1 MPKLAPTGLQRK
13 AFVDVA
19 ERAFEAQG
27 DVPEDSSGIQFLPTE
42 VEGIKNYPKVSLDE
56 YEGRLSRDSV
66 RVDGKNISAL
76 KQTAVDVA
84 YDLQATNPELFPE
97 EVNPYTYMR
106 SSDVPW
112 LRFADEEIKPL
123 RDQDIVANFLRN
135 PDNKPMGSKS
145 FLKTFLTE
153 GLPAGVG
160 AAGGTV
166 LGAKGGFKLGMAL
179 TSGLPPATPWT
190 LAVRVGVP
198 VAGAVVG
205 SILGAEGVDA
215 LSRKFL
221 FGEDELFLPTRRDRA
236 KQKAAET
243 LAFGVGFAPVPR
255 MTATTLNFG
264 TREIFQGLEK
274 QRAGLLESLIEKTR
288 PLTDDAGKPIN
299 KAAAAQIDEIIAAGE
314 VAEKALRDPRSAKFV
329 RGIENLV
336 TRVGQRGREQSMI
349 PFTQTRIPIKGLM
362 AGSEEVAFGTGAA
375 AGRYISEMGAEQP
388 SGAANLTTEM
398 LGGFVGLG
406 AFSSFVGV
414 PSFITEKAPGFYN
427 FLKRKISKAV
437 RDDEGITRLT
447 EGEKISAT
455 NFIEKQLEGRDENL
469 TQEEIR
475 ELGRLLQE
483 LGTTSDGKNIAALL
497 EEQQEEGVLTFKQ
510 LLSEV
515 SRISPEFQDRMD
527 QSLLDTI
534 NQQGRVILA
543 AYEYGDMELLRHLLG
558 DVSKNIELV
567 NNSRLMQIAGDTIDT
582 FNRSLGRDV
591 DPEELGS
598 VLRERLKQA
607 YDYNRNRAEK
617 LYDEVPEF
625 DVEEFWEA
633 ELGPD
638 GQPILRGLPN
648 FFDILDAR
656 QFPRLPS
663 QLSQTRGNVKP
674 IVDFMIDVLRESG
687 IDTARLNKIED
698 GVGVGDGAVTAVEN
712 SITRIE
718 ARLDR
723 LTRNMNQDQRI
734 LLTGTDD
741 LRSGSRGVPPPYRS
755 SDPEFSSLSFAD
767 QQAVLERELQLTD
780 EAISEA
786 QDIREGVTGFD
797 RGTPTFNIGDLRYVR
812 DILTRRLD
820 AVVQRTNLEQV
831 RQPVEESVSNENR
844 RLANTIINLRV
855 LRDELEQSGFPVV
868 VPFSDLRKTR
878 SLTLGAKRSAEAGNV
893 NDVALALNGEFAK
906 LLQRDIDG
914 TLNTRDLPE
923 FIAGSLGIAQAYY
936 AAFKNT
942 FNGLT
947 GSKLR
952 RKTESGEMFIPD
964 SQLIEKLFSGN
975 RSSELYE
982 TAKDIQAMA
991 IFLPTPNLPSAMLP
1005 ADREAYRI
1013 ADDLQTALSKAIVY
1027 GRAQALRPGFRSE
1040 LLQTAQGTPTPASAA
1055 EFEQLDS
1062 LNLEEYRRLFNDPS
1076 FRKVLDLFDPYLEND
1091 LRTPISAK
1099 ALFDT
1104 EKNRINQN
1112 IEEAKNNLLLKHMLS
1127 DLGLGD
1133 ATADVFVSNVF
1144 NSSNPLKHL
1153 RDAFKLF
1160 DRAVDDFG
1168 MDPVGVAT
1176 AKNTLFKNIMRYAV
1190 RQGTNSQGM
1199 IDAEKIKNF
1208 VVGRIQGK
1216 LGTEDPSIISG
1227 TKDYVSLASVLREYD
1242 LFNDFE
1248 ESFLLDTL
1256 NKAQIAQNQTVKSY
1270 QELPRSQKNQLLE
1283 LVASVA
1289 GSKLAINLNELLG
1302 GPAGAESL
1310 IIAGRGA
1317 ALGRALVSA
1326 ESQVLNI
1333 EGLIY
1338 MLQNP
1343 KELGEYLSKTKI
1355 DRGGVEGFWANAKRF
1370 LISKGFALPRRT
1382 LTGTEETREQL
1393 KEDLEL
1399 FDPRRDVIDEEGQRR
1414 GMLNVPLP
1422 SKPMPGV
1429 THLIPIES
1437 IPQSE
1442 QREAVSQVPPAIE
1455 TQKVEQV
1462 TDSTPEPAPDP
1473 IMARV
1478 AQRPTNL
1485 SSPEPRGTPLDTLR
1499 EFEAMQGQLAGAG
1512 RVPAQQLDTLREFE
1526 AMQGQLADA
1535 PLSVKNNN
1543 PGNLRMVGQPG
1554 AEEGLEGFASFSTPG
1569 QGLNALTRQIVLDT
1583 QTRGLTLGEFITKY
1597 APPSENDTDG
1607 YIRFMEQRTGV
1618 PRNRKV
1624 PEFLVRDIAR
1634 AIVEFE
1640 GGTLALRY
1648 FFGDEMRAETTPPPV
1663 AQAPTPTPPPA
1674 SPPVAARATPQSI
1687 QRAARVLG
1695 PQDDIG
1701 MLAAEMM
1708 MQDKPV

>member
-13 AFVDVA
+13 AFEDVA

-42 VEGIKNYPKVSLDE
+42 VESIKDYPKLSLDE
-56 YEGRLSRDSV
+56 YEARLTRD
-66 RVDGKNISAL
+66 RVNNVSAL

-84 YDLQATNPELFPE
+84 YALQEKNPELFPE
-97 EVNPYTYMR
+97 EVNPYKYMR

-135 PDNKPMGSKS
+135 PDNKPMGSKG

-179 TSGLPPATPWT
+179 TSGVVAPTPWT

-198 VAGAVVG
+198 VAGAVAG
-205 SILGAEGVDA
+205 SILGAETVDA

-274 QRAGLLESLIEKTR
+274 QRAELLESIIEKTR
-288 PLTDDAGKPIN
+288 PLTDDAGKPIDT
-299 KAAAAQIDEIIAAGE
+299 AAAAQIDEIIAAGE

-349 PFTQTRIPIKGLM
+349 PFTQTRIPVKGLM
-362 AGSEEVAFGTGAA
+362 AGAEEVAFGTGAA
-375 AGRYISEMGAEQP
+375 AGRYLSEMGAEQP
-388 SGAANLTTEM
+388 SGAANLTSEM
-398 LGGFVGLG
+398 LGGFLSLG
-406 AFSSFVGV
+406 AFSSAVGV

-427 FLKRKISKAV
+427 FLKRKISKAI
-437 RDDEGITRLT
+437 RDDEGITSLT
-447 EGEKISAT
+447 EGEKISAV

-515 SRISPEFQDRMD
+515 GRLSPEFQDRID
-527 QSLLDTI
+527 QSMLDTI
-534 NQQGRVILA
+534 NQQGKVILS

-558 DVSKNIELV
+558 DISNNIELV
-567 NNSRLMQIAGDTIDT
+567 NNSRLMQIVGDTIDT

-607 YDYNRNRAEK
+607 YDYSRNRAEK

-625 DVEEFWEA
+625 DVEEFWEP

-638 GQPILRGLPN
+638 GQPILRALPN

-687 IDTARLNKIED
+687 IDTSRLNKIED
-698 GVGVGDGAVTAVEN
+698 GVEVGEGAVTA
-712 SITRIE
+712 IE
-718 ARLDR
+718 RLIERYESRLDR
-723 LTRNMNQDQRI
+723 LTRNMEPDQRI
-734 LLTGTDD
+734 LLNGTDD

-786 QDIREGVTGFD
+786 QDIREGVTGFGT

-820 AVVQRTNLEQV
+820 TVIERINLEQA
-831 RQPVEESVSNENR
+831 RQPVQEAVSNEDR
-844 RLANTIINLRV
+844 RLANTIINLRL
-855 LRDELEQSGFPVV
+855 LRDELEQAGFPVM

-893 NDVALALNGEFAK
+893 NNVALALNGEFAK

-914 TLNTRDLPE
+914 TLNSRDIPE
-923 FIAGSLGIAQAYY
+923 FIAGSLGLAQAYY

-975 RSSELYE
+975 RSSELYK

-1040 LLQTAQGTPTPASAA
+1040 LLQTAQGTPAPASAA

-1062 LNLEEYRRLFNDPS
+1062 LNLEEYRRLFNDPN

-1112 IEEAKNNLLLKHMLS
+1112 MEEAKNNLLLKHMLS

-1168 MDPVGVAT
+1168 MDPVQVT
-1176 AKNTLFKNIMRYAV
+1176 KAKNTLFKNIMRYAV

-1256 NKAQIAQNQTVKSY
+1256 NKAQIAQNQTIKSY

-1343 KELGEYLSKTKI
+1343 KELGEYLAKTKI
-1355 DRGGVEGFWANAKRF
+1355 DRGGVEGFWANARRF

-1382 LTGTEETREQL
+1382 LTGTEETREQF
-1393 KEDLEL
+1393 KEDLEF
-1399 FDPRRDVIDEEGQRR
+1399 FDPRRDVIDEEGRRR

-1422 SKPMPGV
+1422 PKPMPGV

-1478 AQRPTNL
+1478 AQPPTNL
-1485 SSPEPRGTPLDTLR
+1485 SSPEPRGTPLDTGR
-1499 EFEAMQGQLAGAG
+1499 EFETMEGQLAGVG
-1512 RVPAQQLDTLREFE
+1512 RVPAQQLGALTID
-1526 AMQGQLADA
+1526 QQLDA

-1597 APPSENDTDG
+1597 APPSENDTEG

-1640 GGTLALRY
+1640 GGKLALRY

-1663 AQAPTPTPPPA
+1663 AQAPTPTPTPTPTPPPA

-1708 MQDKPV
+1708 MRDKPV

>member
-1 MPKLAPTGLQRK
+1 MPKLAATGLQKEALRG
-13 AFVDVA
+13 VA

-56 YEGRLSRDSV
+56 YEARLTRDPV

-97 EVNPYTYMR
+97 GVNPYTYMR

-123 RDQDIVANFLRN
+123 KDQDIIANFLRN
-135 PDNKPMGSKS
+135 PDNKPMGSKG

-166 LGAKGGFKLGMAL
+166 LAAKSGFRLGMAL
-179 TSGLPPATPWT
+179 TAPVPPATPWT

-198 VAGAVVG
+198 VTFAIGG
-205 SILGAEGVDA
+205 SILGAEAVDA

-221 FGEDELFLPTRRDRA
+221 FGEDELFLPTRRARA

-274 QRAGLLESLIEKTR
+274 QRAELLDSIIQKTR
-288 PLTDDAGKPIN
+288 PFTDDAGKPID
-299 KAAAAQIDEIIAAGE
+299 AAAAAKIDEIVAAGE
-314 VAEKALRDPRSAKFV
+314 IAEKALRDPRSAKFV
-329 RGIENLV
+329 RGIENIV
-336 TRVGQRGREQSMI
+336 TRIGQRGREQSMV

-362 AGSEEVAFGTGAA
+362 AGAEEVAFGTGAA
-375 AGRYISEMGAEQP
+375 AGRYLSEMGTEQP
-388 SGAANLTTEM
+388 SGLANLTSEM
-398 LGGFVGLG
+398 LFGLFGLG
-406 AFSSFVGV
+406 AFSSTVSV

-437 RDDEGITRLT
+437 RDDEGITSLT
-447 EGEKISAT
+447 EGEKISAV

-483 LGTTSDGKNIAALL
+483 LGTTKDGKNIAALL

-515 SRISPEFQDRMD
+515 GRLSPEFQDRID
-527 QSLLDTI
+527 QSMLDTI
-534 NQQGRVILA
+534 NQQGKVILA
-543 AYEYGDMELLRHLLG
+543 AYEYGDMDLLRHLLN
-558 DVSKNIELV
+558 DISKNIELV
-567 NNSRLMQIAGDTIDT
+567 NNSRLMQIAGDTIDA

-607 YDYNRNRAEK
+607 YDYSRNRAEK

-625 DVEEFWEA
+625 DVEEFWEP

-638 GQPILRGLPN
+638 GQPILRALPN

-687 IDTARLNKIED
+687 IDTSRLNKIED
-698 GVGVGDGAVTAVEN
+698 GVEVGEGAVTA
-712 SITRIE
+712 IE
-718 ARLDR
+718 RLIQRYESRLDR
-723 LTRNMNQDQRI
+723 LMRNMNRDQRI

-741 LRSGSRGVPPPYRS
+741 LRSGMRGVPPPYRS

-786 QDIREGVTGFD
+786 QEIREGITGFD

-820 AVVQRTNLEQV
+820 TVIERINLEQA
-831 RQPVEESVSNENR
+831 RQPVQEAVSNEDR
-844 RLANTIINLRV
+844 RLANTIINLRL
-855 LRDELEQSGFPVV
+855 LRDELEQAGFPVI

-893 NDVALALNGEFAK
+893 NNVALALNGEFAK

-914 TLNTRDLPE
+914 TLNSRDIPE
-923 FIAGSLGIAQAYY
+923 FIAGSLGLAQAYY

-975 RSSELYE
+975 RSSELYK
-982 TAKDIQAMA
+982 TAKDIQDMA

-1062 LNLEEYRRLFNDPS
+1062 LNLEEYRRLFNDPN

-1144 NSSNPLKHL
+1144 NSSNPQKHL

-1168 MDPVGVAT
+1168 MDPVEVTT
-1176 AKNTLFKNIMRYAV
+1176 AKTTLFKNIMRYAV

-1216 LGTEDPSIISG
+1216 LGTEDPSN
-1227 TKDYVSLASVLREYD
+1227 VSLADLLREYD

-1256 NKAQIAQNQTVKSY
+1256 NKAQIAQNQTIKSY

-1343 KELGEYLSKTKI
+1343 KELGEYLAKTKI

-1393 KEDLEL
+1393 KENLEF

-1422 SKPMPGV
+1422 PKPMPGV

-1478 AQRPTNL
+1478 AQPPTDL
-1485 SSPEPRGTPLDTLR
+1485 SSPEPRGIPMVSRRD
-1499 EFEAMQGQLAGAG
+1499 FERMEEQLAGTG
-1512 RVPAQQLDTLREFE
+1512 RVSAQELGALTIDEQLGAAGLT
-1526 AMQGQLADA
+1526 MDA
-1535 PLSVKNNN
+1535 PLSVRNNN
-1543 PGNLRMVGQPG
+1543 PGNLRMAGQPG
-1554 AEEGLEGFASFSTPG
+1554 AEEGIEGFASFSTPG

-1597 APPSENDTDG
+1597 APPSENDTEG
-1607 YIRFMEQRTGV
+1607 YIRFMEQKTGISRDRRV
-1618 PRNRKV
+1618 PD
-1624 PEFLVRDIAR
+1624 FLIRDIAR

-1640 GGTLALRY
+1640 GGKLALRY
-1648 FFGDEMRAETTPPPV
+1648 FFGDEMRAETIPPPV
-1663 AQAPTPTPPPA
+1663 AQAPTPPPA

-1708 MQDKPV
+1708 MRDKPV

>member
-1 MPKLAPTGLQRK
+1 MPKLAATGLQKEALRG
-13 AFVDVA
+13 VA

-56 YEGRLSRDSV
+56 YEARLTRDPV

-97 EVNPYTYMR
+97 GVNPYTYMR

-123 RDQDIVANFLRN
+123 KDQDIIANFLRN
-135 PDNKPMGSKS
+135 PDNKPMGSKG

-166 LGAKGGFKLGMAL
+166 LAAKSGFRLGMAL
-179 TSGLPPATPWT
+179 TAPVPPATPWT

-198 VAGAVVG
+198 VTFAIGG
-205 SILGAEGVDA
+205 SILGAEAVDA

-221 FGEDELFLPTRRDRA
+221 FGEDELFLPTRRARA

-274 QRAGLLESLIEKTR
+274 QRAELLDSIIQKTR
-288 PLTDDAGKPIN
+288 PFTDDAGKPID
-299 KAAAAQIDEIIAAGE
+299 AAAAAKIDEIVAAGE
-314 VAEKALRDPRSAKFV
+314 IAEKALRDPRSAKFV
-329 RGIENLV
+329 RGIENIV
-336 TRVGQRGREQSMI
+336 TRIGQRGREQSMV

-362 AGSEEVAFGTGAA
+362 AGAEEVAFGTGAA
-375 AGRYISEMGAEQP
+375 AGRYLSEMGTEQP
-388 SGAANLTTEM
+388 SGLANLTSEM
-398 LGGFVGLG
+398 LFGLFGLG
-406 AFSSFVGV
+406 AFSSTVSV

-437 RDDEGITRLT
+437 RDDEGITSLT
-447 EGEKISAT
+447 EGEKISAV

-483 LGTTSDGKNIAALL
+483 LGTTKDGKNIAALL

-515 SRISPEFQDRMD
+515 GRLSPEFQDRID
-527 QSLLDTI
+527 QSMLDTI
-534 NQQGRVILA
+534 NQQGKVILA
-543 AYEYGDMELLRHLLG
+543 AYEYGDMDLLRHLLN
-558 DVSKNIELV
+558 DISKNIELV
-567 NNSRLMQIAGDTIDT
+567 NNSRLMQIAGDTIDA

-607 YDYNRNRAEK
+607 YDYSRNRAEK

-625 DVEEFWEA
+625 DVEEFWEP

-638 GQPILRGLPN
+638 GQPILRALPN

-687 IDTARLNKIED
+687 IDTSRLNKIED
-698 GVGVGDGAVTAVEN
+698 GVEVGEGAVTA
-712 SITRIE
+712 IE
-718 ARLDR
+718 RLIQRYESRLDR
-723 LTRNMNQDQRI
+723 LMRNMNRDQRI

-741 LRSGSRGVPPPYRS
+741 LRSGMRGVPPPYRS

-786 QDIREGVTGFD
+786 QEIREGITGFD

-820 AVVQRTNLEQV
+820 TVIERINLEQA
-831 RQPVEESVSNENR
+831 RQPVQEAVSNEDR
-844 RLANTIINLRV
+844 RLANTIINLRL
-855 LRDELEQSGFPVV
+855 LRDELEQAGFPVI

-893 NDVALALNGEFAK
+893 NNVALALNGEFAK

-914 TLNTRDLPE
+914 TLNSRDIPE
-923 FIAGSLGIAQAYY
+923 FIAGSLGLAQAYY

-1005 ADREAYRI
+1005 ADQEAYRI
-1013 ADDLQTALSKAIVY
+1013 ADDLRTALSKAIVY

-1062 LNLEEYRRLFNDPS
+1062 LNLEEYRRLFNDPN

-1144 NSSNPLKHL
+1144 NSSNPQKHL

-1168 MDPVGVAT
+1168 MDPVEVTT
-1176 AKNTLFKNIMRYAV
+1176 AKTTLFKNIMRYAV

-1216 LGTEDPSIISG
+1216 LGTEDPSN
-1227 TKDYVSLASVLREYD
+1227 VSLADLLREYD

-1256 NKAQIAQNQTVKSY
+1256 NKAQIAQNQTIKSY

-1343 KELGEYLSKTKI
+1343 KELGEYLAKTKI

-1393 KEDLEL
+1393 KENLEF

-1422 SKPMPGV
+1422 PKPMPGV

-1478 AQRPTNL
+1478 AQPPTDL
-1485 SSPEPRGTPLDTLR
+1485 SSPEPRGIPMVSRRD
-1499 EFEAMQGQLAGAG
+1499 FERMEEQLAGTG
-1512 RVPAQQLDTLREFE
+1512 RVSAQELGALTIDEQLGAAGLT
-1526 AMQGQLADA
+1526 MDA
-1535 PLSVKNNN
+1535 PLSVRNNN
-1543 PGNLRMVGQPG
+1543 PGNLRMAGQPG
-1554 AEEGLEGFASFSTPG
+1554 AEEGIEGFASFSTPG

-1597 APPSENDTDG
+1597 APPSENDTEG
-1607 YIRFMEQRTGV
+1607 YIRFMEQKTGISRDRRV
-1618 PRNRKV
+1618 PD
-1624 PEFLVRDIAR
+1624 FLIRDIAR

-1640 GGTLALRY
+1640 GGKLALRY
-1648 FFGDEMRAETTPPPV
+1648 FFGDEMRAETIPPPV
-1663 AQAPTPTPPPA
+1663 AQAPTPPPA

-1708 MQDKPV
+1708 MRDKPV

>member
-1 MPKLAPTGLQRK
+1 MPKLAATGLQKEALRG
-13 AFVDVA
+13 VA

-56 YEGRLSRDSV
+56 YEARLTRDPV

-97 EVNPYTYMR
+97 GVNPYTYMR

-123 RDQDIVANFLRN
+123 KDQDIIANFLRN
-135 PDNKPMGSKS
+135 PDNKPMGSKG

-166 LGAKGGFKLGMAL
+166 LAAKSGFRLGMAL
-179 TSGLPPATPWT
+179 TAPVPPATPWT

-198 VAGAVVG
+198 VTFAIGG
-205 SILGAEGVDA
+205 SILGAEAVDA

-221 FGEDELFLPTRRDRA
+221 FGEDELFLPTRRARA

-274 QRAGLLESLIEKTR
+274 QRAELLDSIIQKTR
-288 PLTDDAGKPIN
+288 PFTDDAGKPID
-299 KAAAAQIDEIIAAGE
+299 AAAAAKIDEIVAAGE
-314 VAEKALRDPRSAKFV
+314 IAEKALRDPRSAKFV
-329 RGIENLV
+329 RGIENIV
-336 TRVGQRGREQSMI
+336 TRIGQRGREQSMV

-362 AGSEEVAFGTGAA
+362 AGAEEVAFGTGAA
-375 AGRYISEMGAEQP
+375 AGRYLSEMGTEQP
-388 SGAANLTTEM
+388 SGLANLTSEM
-398 LGGFVGLG
+398 LFGLFGLG
-406 AFSSFVGV
+406 AFSSTVSV

-437 RDDEGITRLT
+437 RDDEGITSLT
-447 EGEKISAT
+447 EGEKISAV

-515 SRISPEFQDRMD
+515 GRLSPEFQDRID
-527 QSLLDTI
+527 QSMLDTI
-534 NQQGRVILA
+534 NQQGKVILA
-543 AYEYGDMELLRHLLG
+543 AYEYGDMDLLRYLL
-558 DVSKNIELV
+558 DDISKNIELV
-567 NNSRLMQIAGDTIDT
+567 NNSRLMQIAGDTIDA

-607 YDYNRNRAEK
+607 YDYSRNRAEK

-625 DVEEFWEA
+625 DVEEFWEP

-638 GQPILRGLPN
+638 GQPILRALPN

-687 IDTARLNKIED
+687 IDTSRLNKIED
-698 GVGVGDGAVTAVEN
+698 GVEVGEGAVTA
-712 SITRIE
+712 IE
-718 ARLDR
+718 RLIQRYESRLDR
-723 LTRNMNQDQRI
+723 LMRNMNRDQRI
-734 LLTGTDD
+734 LLTGTGD
-741 LRSGSRGVPPPYRS
+741 RRGMRGVPPPYRS

-786 QDIREGVTGFD
+786 QEIREGITGFD

-820 AVVQRTNLEQV
+820 TVIERINLEQA
-831 RQPVEESVSNENR
+831 RQPVQEAVSNEDR
-844 RLANTIINLRV
+844 RLANTIINLRL
-855 LRDELEQSGFPVV
+855 LRDELEQAGFPVI

-893 NDVALALNGEFAK
+893 NNVALALNGEFAK

-914 TLNTRDLPE
+914 TLNSRDIPE
-923 FIAGSLGIAQAYY
+923 FIAGSLGLAQAYY

-975 RSSELYE
+975 RSSELYK
-982 TAKDIQAMA
+982 TAKDIQDMA

-1062 LNLEEYRRLFNDPS
+1062 LNLEEYRRLFNDPN

-1144 NSSNPLKHL
+1144 NSSNPQKHL

-1168 MDPVGVAT
+1168 MDPVEVTT
-1176 AKNTLFKNIMRYAV
+1176 AKTTLFKNIMRYAV

-1216 LGTEDPSIISG
+1216 LGTEDPSN
-1227 TKDYVSLASVLREYD
+1227 VSLADLLREYD

-1256 NKAQIAQNQTVKSY
+1256 NKAQIAQNQTIKSY

-1343 KELGEYLSKTKI
+1343 KELGEYLAKTKI

-1393 KEDLEL
+1393 KENLEF

-1422 SKPMPGV
+1422 PKPMPGV

-1478 AQRPTNL
+1478 AQPPTDL
-1485 SSPEPRGTPLDTLR
+1485 SSPEPRGIPMVSRRD
-1499 EFEAMQGQLAGAG
+1499 FERMEEQLAGTG
-1512 RVPAQQLDTLREFE
+1512 RVSAQELGALTIDEQLGAAGLT
-1526 AMQGQLADA
+1526 MDA
-1535 PLSVKNNN
+1535 PLSVRNNN
-1543 PGNLRMVGQPG
+1543 PGNLRMAGQPG
-1554 AEEGLEGFASFSTPG
+1554 AEEGIEGFASFSTPG

-1597 APPSENDTDG
+1597 APPSENDTEG
-1607 YIRFMEQRTGV
+1607 YIRFMEQKTGISRDRRV
-1618 PRNRKV
+1618 PD
-1624 PEFLVRDIAR
+1624 FLIRDIAR

-1640 GGTLALRY
+1640 GGKLALRY
-1648 FFGDEMRAETTPPPV
+1648 FFGDEMRAETIPPPV
-1663 AQAPTPTPPPA
+1663 AQAPTPPPA

-1708 MQDKPV
+1708 MRDKPV

>member
-1 MPKLAPTGLQRK
+1 MPRLAPVGLQK
-13 AFVDVA
+13 EALVDVA
-19 ERAFEAQG
+19 ERAFGAQG

-42 VEGIKNYPKVSLDE
+42 VEAIKDYPKLSLDE
-56 YEGRLSRDSV
+56 YEARLTRD
-66 RVDGKNISAL
+66 RVNNVSAL

-84 YDLQATNPELFPE
+84 YSLQEKNPELFPE
-97 EVNPYTYMR
+97 GVNPYKYMR

-135 PDNKPMGSKS
+135 PDNKPMGSKG

-179 TSGLPPATPWT
+179 TAGVPPATPWT

-198 VAGAVVG
+198 VAGAVAG
-205 SILGAEGVDA
+205 SILGAETVDA

-274 QRAGLLESLIEKTR
+274 QRADLLESIIQKTR
-288 PLTDDAGKPIN
+288 PFTDDAGKPID
-299 KAAAAQIDEIIAAGE
+299 AAAAAKIDEIVAAGE
-314 VAEKALRDPRSAKFV
+314 IAEKALRDPRSAKFV

-336 TRVGQRGREQSMI
+336 TRVGQRGREQSMV
-349 PFTQTRIPIKGLM
+349 PFTQTRIPVKGLM
-362 AGSEEVAFGTGAA
+362 AGAEEVAFGAGAA
-375 AGRYISEMGAEQP
+375 TGRYLSEMGTEQP
-388 SGAANLTTEM
+388 SGAANLTSEM
-398 LGGFVGLG
+398 LFGLFGLG
-406 AFSSFVGV
+406 AFSSTVSV

-437 RDDEGITRLT
+437 RDDEGITSLT
-447 EGEKISAT
+447 EGEKISAV

-515 SRISPEFQDRMD
+515 SRLNPEFQDRID
-527 QSLLDTI
+527 QSMLDTI

-543 AYEYGDMELLRHLLG
+543 AYEYGDMDLLRYLLN

-567 NNSRLMQIAGDTIDT
+567 NNSRLMQVAGDTIDT

-607 YDYNRNRAEK
+607 YNYSRNRAEK

-625 DVEEFWEA
+625 DVEEFWEP

-638 GQPILRGLPN
+638 GQPILRNLPN

-663 QLSQTRGNVKP
+663 QLSQTRGNIKP

-712 SITRIE
+712 SIARIE

-723 LTRNMNQDQRI
+723 LTRNMNPDQRI

-741 LRSGSRGVPPPYRS
+741 LRSGMRGVPPPYRS

-786 QDIREGVTGFD
+786 QEIREGITGFD

-831 RQPVEESVSNENR
+831 RQPVEEAVSDENR

-936 AAFKNT
+936 AAYKNT

-947 GSKLR
+947 GSRLR

-1013 ADDLQTALSKAIVY
+1013 ADDLRTALSKAIVY

-1076 FRKVLDLFDPYLEND
+1076 FRKVLDLFDPYVEND

-1144 NSSNPLKHL
+1144 NSSNPQKHL

-1168 MDPVGVAT
+1168 MDPVRVTT
-1176 AKNTLFKNIMRYAV
+1176 AKTTLFKNIMRYAV

-1216 LGTEDPSIISG
+1216 LGTEDPSN
-1227 TKDYVSLASVLREYD
+1227 VSLADLLREYD

-1256 NKAQIAQNQTVKSY
+1256 NKAQIAQNQTIKSY
-1270 QELPRSQKNQLLE
+1270 QELPRSSKNQLLE

-1343 KELGEYLSKTKI
+1343 KELGEYLAKTKI
-1355 DRGGVEGFWANAKRF
+1355 DRGGVEGFWANARRF

-1393 KEDLEL
+1393 KEDLEF

-1422 SKPMPGV
+1422 PKPMPGV

-1485 SSPEPRGTPLDTLR
+1485 SSPEPRGTPLDTRR
-1499 EFEAMQGQLAGAG
+1499 EFETMEGQLAGVG
-1512 RVPAQQLDTLREFE
+1512 RVPAQQLGALTID
-1526 AMQGQLADA
+1526 QQLDA
-1535 PLSVKNNN
+1535 PLSIKNNN
-1543 PGNLRMVGQPG
+1543 PGNLRMAGQPG
-1554 AEEGLEGFASFSTPG
+1554 AQEGLEGFASFSTPG

-1597 APPSENDTDG
+1597 APPSENDTEG
-1607 YIRFMEQRTGV
+1607 YIRFMEQKTGISRDRRV
-1618 PRNRKV
+1618 PD
-1624 PEFLVRDIAR
+1624 FLIRDIAR

-1640 GGTLALRY
+1640 GGKLALRY

-1708 MQDKPV
+1708 MRDKPV

>member
-1 MPKLAPTGLQRK
+1 MPKLAATGLQKEALRG
-13 AFVDVA
+13 VA

-56 YEGRLSRDSV
+56 YEARLTRDPV

-97 EVNPYTYMR
+97 GVNPYTYMR

-123 RDQDIVANFLRN
+123 KDQDIIANFLRN
-135 PDNKPMGSKS
+135 PDNKPMGSKG

-166 LGAKGGFKLGMAL
+166 LAAKSGFRLGMAL
-179 TSGLPPATPWT
+179 TAPVPPATPWT

-198 VAGAVVG
+198 VTFAIGG
-205 SILGAEGVDA
+205 SILGAEAVDA

-221 FGEDELFLPTRRDRA
+221 FGEDELFLPTRRARA

-274 QRAGLLESLIEKTR
+274 QRAELLDSIIQKTR
-288 PLTDDAGKPIN
+288 PFTDDAGKPID
-299 KAAAAQIDEIIAAGE
+299 AAAAAKIDEIVAAGE
-314 VAEKALRDPRSAKFV
+314 IAEKALRDPRSAKFV
-329 RGIENLV
+329 RGIENIV
-336 TRVGQRGREQSMI
+336 TRIGQRGREQSMV

-362 AGSEEVAFGTGAA
+362 AGAEEVAFGTGAA
-375 AGRYISEMGAEQP
+375 AGRYLSEMGTEQP
-388 SGAANLTTEM
+388 SGLANLTSEM
-398 LGGFVGLG
+398 LFGLFGLG
-406 AFSSFVGV
+406 AFSSTVSV

-437 RDDEGITRLT
+437 RDDEGITSLT
-447 EGEKISAT
+447 EGEKISAV

-483 LGTTSDGKNIAALL
+483 LGTTKDGKNIAALL

-515 SRISPEFQDRMD
+515 GRLSPEFQDRID
-527 QSLLDTI
+527 QSMLDTI
-534 NQQGRVILA
+534 NQQGKVILA
-543 AYEYGDMELLRHLLG
+543 AYEYGDMDLLRHLLN
-558 DVSKNIELV
+558 DISKNIELV
-567 NNSRLMQIAGDTIDT
+567 NNSRLMQIAGDTIDA

-607 YDYNRNRAEK
+607 YDYSRNRAEK

-625 DVEEFWEA
+625 DVEEFWEP

-638 GQPILRGLPN
+638 GQPILRALPN

-687 IDTARLNKIED
+687 IDTSRLNKIED
-698 GVGVGDGAVTAVEN
+698 GVEVGEGAVTA
-712 SITRIE
+712 IE
-718 ARLDR
+718 RLIQRYESRLDR
-723 LTRNMNQDQRI
+723 LMRNMNRDQRI

-741 LRSGSRGVPPPYRS
+741 LRSGMRGVPPPYRS

-786 QDIREGVTGFD
+786 QEIREGITGFD

-820 AVVQRTNLEQV
+820 TVIERINLEQA
-831 RQPVEESVSNENR
+831 RQPVQEAVSNEDR
-844 RLANTIINLRV
+844 RLANTIINLRL
-855 LRDELEQSGFPVV
+855 LRDELEQAGFPVI

-893 NDVALALNGEFAK
+893 NNVALALNGEFAK

-914 TLNTRDLPE
+914 TLNSRDIPE
-923 FIAGSLGIAQAYY
+923 FIAGSLGLAQAYY

-1062 LNLEEYRRLFNDPS
+1062 LNLEEYRRLFNDPN

-1144 NSSNPLKHL
+1144 NSSNPQKHL

-1168 MDPVGVAT
+1168 MDPVEVTT
-1176 AKNTLFKNIMRYAV
+1176 AKTTLFKNIMRYAV

-1216 LGTEDPSIISG
+1216 LGTEDPSN
-1227 TKDYVSLASVLREYD
+1227 VSLADLLREYD

-1256 NKAQIAQNQTVKSY
+1256 NKAQIAQNQTIKSY

-1343 KELGEYLSKTKI
+1343 KELGEYLAKTKI

-1393 KEDLEL
+1393 KENLEF

-1422 SKPMPGV
+1422 PKPMPGV

-1478 AQRPTNL
+1478 AQPPTDL
-1485 SSPEPRGTPLDTLR
+1485 SSPEPRGIPMVSRRD
-1499 EFEAMQGQLAGAG
+1499 FERMEEQLAGTG
-1512 RVPAQQLDTLREFE
+1512 RVSAQELGALTIDEQLGAAGLT
-1526 AMQGQLADA
+1526 MDA
-1535 PLSVKNNN
+1535 PLSVRNNN
-1543 PGNLRMVGQPG
+1543 PGNLRMAGQPG
-1554 AEEGLEGFASFSTPG
+1554 AEEGIEGFASFSTPG

-1597 APPSENDTDG
+1597 APPSENDTEG
-1607 YIRFMEQRTGV
+1607 YIRFMEQKTGISRDRRV
-1618 PRNRKV
+1618 PD
-1624 PEFLVRDIAR
+1624 FLIRDIAR

-1640 GGTLALRY
+1640 GGKLALRY
-1648 FFGDEMRAETTPPPV
+1648 FFGDEMRAETIPPPV
-1663 AQAPTPTPPPA
+1663 AQAPTPPPA

-1708 MQDKPV
+1708 MRDKPV